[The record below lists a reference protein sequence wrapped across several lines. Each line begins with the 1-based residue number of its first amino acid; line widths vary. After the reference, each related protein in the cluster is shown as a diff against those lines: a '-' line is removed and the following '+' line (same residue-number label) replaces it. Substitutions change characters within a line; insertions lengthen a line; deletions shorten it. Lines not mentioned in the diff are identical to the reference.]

1 MTAIISLLVLCAL
14 IILNGFFTMSET
26 ALIACRR
33 ARLQPS
39 ADDGDGVAKKI
50 LRMMDNPTAALSTI
64 QIGITIIGLVS
75 GMIGETALAGP
86 ISTALE
92 YLGVPSAVATGLAL
106 FLAVMLIT
114 YFSIVMGEL
123 FPKRLGQISPE
134 DTSRKVVR
142 PLEFLSFIMKPFVNL
157 LTWSTNVML
166 TKVLKGNVIGPQV
179 TEEEIHAMIEE
190 GSESGVIDPQE
201 RDMVK
206 NVFRLDDRQISSLMT
221 PRSEIE
227 WINLDDPQQVKIDK
241 ILNSHRSRLVVADG
255 SLDTVKGIC
264 STPMLMKQI
273 LHTGQPD
280 FNSALTPVTYVPE
293 TLTGMEL
300 LDHFRKTDTPLSVVV
315 NEYGEVQGI
324 VTPRDV
330 LEAIAGQFKPE
341 NTGDQ
346 WAIRRSDGSWL
357 LDGIISTP
365 DLKDRLGIR
374 EVPEE
379 DEDRYSTLSGMVML
393 LLGRVPREGDSVD
406 WADWKFEVVDMDE
419 RRIDKVL
426 AIPLSGAKKTE
437 EPEGSSAS

>member
-166 TKVLKGNVIGPQV
+166 AKVLKGNVIGPQV

-190 GSESGVIDPQE
+190 GSASGAIEESE
-201 RDMVK
+201 RDMVR
-206 NVFRLDDRQISSLMT
+206 NVFRLDDRQVGSVMT
-221 PRSEIE
+221 PRSDIE
-227 WINLDDPQQVKIDK
+227 WIDLQDSTEENVKK
-241 ILNSHRSRLVVADG
+241 LLTSKRSRLVVASG
-255 SLDTVKGIC
+255 SLSDVKGIC
-264 STPMLMKQI
+264 STRSLLQQI
-273 LHTGQPD
+273 VDKKEID
-280 FNSALTPVTYVPE
+280 FTQNLLPAVYVPE
-293 TLTGMEL
+293 SLSGMEL
-300 LDHFRKTDTPLSVVV
+300 LEHFKSTIVPLSLVVD
-315 NEYGEVQGI
+315 EFGEVVGL

-330 LEAIAGQFKPE
+330 LEAIAGEFQAE
-341 NTGDQ
+341 TEDERM
-346 WAIRRSDGSWL
+346 AIERPDGSWF
-357 LDGIISTP
+357 LDGIIAIP
-365 DLKDRLGIR
+365 ELKDTLGIK

-379 DEDRYSTLSGMVML
+379 DLGRYNTLAGMMML
-393 LLGRVPREGDSVD
+393 LLQRLPKTGDRVSWENWD
-406 WADWKFEVVDMDE
+406 FEVADMDG

-426 AIPLSGAKKTE
+426 ATPQVVTA
-437 EPEGSSAS
+437 EPEGKA